1 MICRRCLYD
10 EPMYIELQDE
20 PEDYE
25 LSEQEYNPGL
35 YVNFQCAN
43 KKCKQEY
50 SARYDISVL
59 RVKFED
65 GSFPISLGEEGI
77 QELKE
82 GLAKK

>member
-1 MICRRCLYD
+1 MICRRCLSD

-20 PEDYE
+20 PEDTE
-25 LSEQEYNPGL
+25 LSEVEENPGL
-35 YVNFQCAN
+35 YVNFQCV
-43 KKCKQEY
+43 KCKQEY

-65 GSFPISLGEEGI
+65 GSFPISLGKEGI

-82 GLAKK
+82 GLASK